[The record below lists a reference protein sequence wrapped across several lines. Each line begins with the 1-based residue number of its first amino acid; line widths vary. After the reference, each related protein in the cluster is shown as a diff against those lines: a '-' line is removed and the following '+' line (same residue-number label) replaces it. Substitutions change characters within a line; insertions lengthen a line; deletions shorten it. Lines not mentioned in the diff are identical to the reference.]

1 LVLPIAAARG
11 VREGAND
18 KADSEKNINEA
29 KPFLAPFPAV
39 PLSGK
44 GECAEVFDTL
54 KWRQV
59 QHFSAKTAF
68 SLPLASRSNTR
79 QTGSMTAQ
87 PQQRPMS
94 LEEFERFEEASPIK
108 HEFWNGTLIA
118 MAGGT
123 NNHTIIC
130 GKIFAAAERALYRKP
145 CRART
150 SEQRVR
156 IGSAN
161 AEYYPDALIFCP
173 PARLT
178 GKGDRILLNPKV
190 IFEVLSESTAEK
202 DRGEKSLAYRS
213 CPSIT
218 DYILV
223 SQDRIL
229 VEHLRRVEG
238 GWFLQSFN
246 SLEDSLA
253 FPDLEIALPLSEIY
267 DELELPSAL
276 FLVEETNQTF
286 ED

>member
-1 LVLPIAAARG
+1 M
-11 VREGAND
+11 
-18 KADSEKNINEA
+18 
-29 KPFLAPFPAV
+29 
-39 PLSGK
+39 
-44 GECAEVFDTL
+44 
-54 KWRQV
+54 
-59 QHFSAKTAF
+59 
-68 SLPLASRSNTR
+68 SNKR
-79 QTGSMTAQ
+79 QTENMTAQ
-87 PQQRPMS
+87 PQLRPMS
-94 LEEFERFEEASPIK
+94 LEEFEAFEELSPVK
-108 HEFWNGTLIA
+108 HEFWNGTLIT

-130 GKIFAAAERALYRKP
+130 GNIFGAAKNALNGKR
-145 CRART
+145 CRARS

-156 IGSAN
+156 IEPAN
-161 AEYYPDALIFCP
+161 SEYYPDALIFCP

-190 IFEVLSESTAEK
+190 IFEVLSESTEQK

-229 VEHLRRVEG
+229 VEHLHRVKG

-246 SLEDSLA
+246 SLEDSLS
-253 FPDLEIALPLSEIY
+253 FLDLEIALPLSEIY

-276 FLVEETNQTF
+276 FLVEENSQTF
-286 ED
+286 EE

>member
-1 LVLPIAAARG
+1 M
-11 VREGAND
+11 
-18 KADSEKNINEA
+18 
-29 KPFLAPFPAV
+29 
-39 PLSGK
+39 
-44 GECAEVFDTL
+44 
-54 KWRQV
+54 
-59 QHFSAKTAF
+59 
-68 SLPLASRSNTR
+68 SNKR
-79 QTGSMTAQ
+79 QTENMTAQ
-87 PQQRPMS
+87 PQLRPMS
-94 LEEFERFEEASPIK
+94 REEFEQFEELSPVK
-108 HEFWNGTLIA
+108 HEFCNGIITA

-123 NNHTIIC
+123 NNHTVIC
-130 GKIFAAAERALYRKP
+130 GKIFAAAERALLRKP

-156 IGSAN
+156 IESTN

-178 GKGDRILLNPKV
+178 GRGDRILLNPKV
-190 IFEVLSESTAEK
+190 VFEVLSESTEQK

-229 VEHLRRVEG
+229 IEHLHRVKG

-246 SLEDSLA
+246 SLEDSLS
-253 FPDLEIALPLSEIY
+253 FLDLEIALPLSEIY

-276 FLVEETNQTF
+276 FLVEETSQTF
-286 ED
+286 EE

>member
-1 LVLPIAAARG
+1 
-11 VREGAND
+11 
-18 KADSEKNINEA
+18 
-29 KPFLAPFPAV
+29 
-39 PLSGK
+39 
-44 GECAEVFDTL
+44 
-54 KWRQV
+54 
-59 QHFSAKTAF
+59 
-68 SLPLASRSNTR
+68 
-79 QTGSMTAQ
+79 MTAQ
-87 PQQRPMS
+87 AQVSPMS
-94 LEEFERFEEASPIK
+94 LEEFEQFEETSPVK

-130 GKIFAAAERALYRKP
+130 GNIFGAAKNALSGKP
-145 CRART
+145 CRARS

-156 IGSAN
+156 IESAN
-161 AEYYPDALIFCP
+161 AEYYPDALVFCP

-202 DRGEKSLAYRS
+202 DRGEKSLSYRS

-229 VEHLRRVEG
+229 VEHFHRVKG

-246 SLEDSLA
+246 SLEDSLS
-253 FPDLEIALPLSEIY
+253 FPDVEIALPLSEIY

-276 FLVEETNQTF
+276 FLVEESDQTF
-286 ED
+286 EE